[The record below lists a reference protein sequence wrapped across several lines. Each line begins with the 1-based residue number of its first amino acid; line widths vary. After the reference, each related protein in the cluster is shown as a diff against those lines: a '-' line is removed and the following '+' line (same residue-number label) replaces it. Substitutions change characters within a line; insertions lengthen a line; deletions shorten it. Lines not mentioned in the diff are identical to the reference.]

1 MDLYQVKVAEA
12 DEAAAVSGSDE
23 DGAELVTTDAL
34 VCFNPIADDNYEE
47 PEKPKRKRGGQKNK
61 PRARA
66 KTLYFDPEL
75 YKAKKLEEEFSKR
88 CCFIENDFLTFFQSL
103 PVWLLPNSS
112 LLFSTQNQNQK
123 QKQKQ
128 KQK

>member
-1 MDLYQVKVAEA
+1 MDLYTYAVAEA
-12 DEAAAVSGSDE
+12 DEVAAVSGSDE
-23 DGAELVTTDAL
+23 DGAELVTADSL
-34 VCFNPIADDNYEE
+34 VCYNPLADDNEE
-47 PEKPKRKRGGQKNK
+47 PKPKRKRGGQKNK

-75 YKAKKLEEEFSKR
+75 FKAKALEEEFSKR
-88 CCFIENDFLTFFQSL
+88 CKFIENDFLTFFQSL

-123 QKQKQ
+123 QTQKQ

>member
-1 MDLYQVKVAEA
+1 MDLYTHAVAEA
-12 DEAAAVSGSDE
+12 DEVAAVSGSDE
-23 DGAELVTTDAL
+23 DGAELVTTDSL
-34 VCFNPIADDNYEE
+34 VCYNPMADDVEE
-47 PEKPKRKRGGQKNK
+47 PKKPKRKRGGQKNK

-75 YKAKKLEEEFSKR
+75 FKATALEEEFSKR

>member
-1 MDLYQVKVAEA
+1 MDLYTHAVAEA
-12 DEAAAVSGSDE
+12 DEVAAVSGSDE
-23 DGAELVTTDAL
+23 DGAELVTADSL
-34 VCFNPIADDNYEE
+34 VYYNPDDVEE
-47 PEKPKRKRGGQKNK
+47 PKKPKRKRGGQKNK

-75 YKAKKLEEEFSKR
+75 YKAKALEDEFSKR
-88 CCFIENDFLTFFQSL
+88 CKFIANDFLTFFQNL